1 MREKRKAERLPFKMT
16 LRVESLYKQNNE
28 VIDDI
33 KEDLEITDISKT
45 GIGFSSHVEMPLSY
59 YFNAN
64 IKLEEEKHF
73 FSVLKIIRKDSDDH
87 NKNLF
92 HYGCEFVGLADILSS
107 AVDEYK
113 EDKNL

>member
-1 MREKRKAERLPFKMT
+1 MLEKRRAERLPFMMT

-45 GIGFSSHVEMPLSY
+45 GIGFSSHVEMPLGY

-64 IKLEEEKHF
+64 IQLEEEKHF
-73 FSVLKIIRKDSDDH
+73 FSVLKIIRKNDG
-87 NKNLF
+87 KGEF

>member
-28 VIDDI
+28 VIDNI
-33 KEDLEITDISKT
+33 KEDLEVTDISKT
-45 GIGFSSHVEMPLSY
+45 GIGFSSHVEMPLNY

-64 IKLEEEKHF
+64 IRLEEEKHF
-73 FSVLKIIRKDSDDH
+73 FSVLKIIRKDND
-87 NKNLF
+87 KNGKLI

-113 EDKNL
+113 EEKNL